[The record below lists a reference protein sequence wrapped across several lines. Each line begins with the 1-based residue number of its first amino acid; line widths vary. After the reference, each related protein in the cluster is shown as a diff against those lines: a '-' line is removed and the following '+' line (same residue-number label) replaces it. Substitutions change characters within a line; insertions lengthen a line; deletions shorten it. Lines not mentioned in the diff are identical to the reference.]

1 MNSTSNPRHLI
12 TLPSLLLTLALLL
25 SAPIPATADISAP
38 KPSIASS
45 KTADEITFAALQGRV
60 WVLALVDFLHD
71 TKLSEKDRKAVYS
84 LYLYHELKVAG
95 LDSEHA
101 TATPNA
107 PLAANTAIYQRT
119 LGEDFQAR
127 LTQAIR
133 VPFERPY
140 LENPKLNVTEAQRLS
155 LASHFRKLLDPLRI
169 ADKDKEKLPTPE
181 WLTELDL
188 SSVLIKDLKNSL
200 DLWNDGK
207 IVDEDENEA
216 LYEFVEKD
224 LERIIDRIDEDED
237 LINEAWKSAATAW
250 LNQ

>member
-1 MNSTSNPRHLI
+1 MNP
-12 TLPSLLLTLALLL
+12 TLHRTLQSLTLTLLL
-25 SAPIPATADISAP
+25 SASITSTATADISAP
-38 KPSIASS
+38 KPATPSS

-71 TKLSEKDRKAVYS
+71 AKLSEKDRKAVYS

-101 TATPNA
+101 NATT
-107 PLAANTAIYQRT
+107 PLGTNTAIYQRT

-140 LENPKLNVTEAQRLS
+140 LENPKLNATEPQRLS
-155 LASHFRKLLDPLRI
+155 IQTHFRKLLDPLRI
-169 ADKDKEKLPTPE
+169 ADKDKDKNKLPTPE
-181 WLTELDL
+181 WLAEMDL
-188 SSVLIKDLKNSL
+188 SAVLIKDLKTSL
-200 DLWNDGK
+200 DEWEDGK
-207 IVDEDENEA
+207 VVDEDENEK
-216 LYEFVEKD
+216 LYEAVERD

-237 LINEAWKSAATAW
+237 LINESWKAAATEW
-250 LNQ
+250 LRQ